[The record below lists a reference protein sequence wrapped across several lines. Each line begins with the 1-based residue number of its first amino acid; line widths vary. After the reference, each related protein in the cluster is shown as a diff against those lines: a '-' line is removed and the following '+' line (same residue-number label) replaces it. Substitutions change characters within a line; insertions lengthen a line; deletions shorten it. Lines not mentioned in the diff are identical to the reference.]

1 MKTSSIRALPTLAA
15 AVLTVGMASASTSEG
30 VSVTQRQQIDA
41 LFAQYADTARPGCAV
56 GVMRK
61 GHVAVAK
68 GYGLADV
75 ERAVPITS
83 ASVFDIGSTSKQFAA
98 AAVIL
103 LEQDGKLSLSD
114 DVREYVPEL
123 PDYGRVITIDHL
135 LRHTS
140 GLRDYTALLSLSG
153 LEVEQVG
160 TDEQALAVI
169 ARQRALNFPTGTRYE
184 YSNSGFF
191 LLAVIVERVSG
202 QPLGQFA
209 RERIFQPLGM
219 KSAQFRD
226 KHAEVIPGRALGYA
240 VDAEAPQGTVR
251 FRNALSNW
259 EQTGDG
265 ALHLSI
271 EDLAKWDENFYQPRV
286 GGQPLID
293 RLTQRGQLDN
303 GEKIAYARGLFVD
316 EYRGVPRVH
325 HAGNWVGYN
334 AMLARFPEQHTSV
347 AVLCNFEGAEASE
360 LSEKVAD
367 IVLADVLKGADAG
380 GAQKASPGKKAA
392 VKPVPLQRLLGSYF
406 DANTETI
413 LEVIEQQ
420 GALIL
425 KIGAMPLPL
434 VATGPASFEVQGFP
448 VKADFSLTGKQAAN
462 ELKLRIGDDDAMA
475 ATRFTAATPSAE
487 ALQSYV
493 GTFYSPELDVTWPLV
508 IDQGK
513 LAVRDEHRKFE
524 TKIQPLAPAM
534 QDAFSGEAGLLRFAR
549 DASGKVTGFEL
560 SASRMR
566 GIRFELRSMNR

>member
-1 MKTSSIRALPTLAA
+1 MKTSLVRTLPAFAA
-15 AVLTVGMASASTSEG
+15 AVLTVGFASASSDG
-30 VSVTQRQQIDA
+30 ISVTQRQQIDA

-56 GVMRK
+56 GVMRN
-61 GHVAVAK
+61 GQLAHAK

-103 LEQDGKLSLSD
+103 LELDGKLALSD
-114 DVREYVPEL
+114 DVRKYVPEL
-123 PDYGRVITIDHL
+123 PDYGRAITIDHL

-140 GLRDYTALLSLSG
+140 GLRDYTALLSLAG
-153 LEVEQVG
+153 LEVEEVG

-202 QPLGQFA
+202 KPLGEFA

-226 KHAEVIPGRALGYA
+226 KHAEIIPGRALGYA

-251 FRNALSNW
+251 FKNALSNW

-271 EDLAKWDENFYQPRV
+271 EDLVKWDENFYQPRV
-286 GGQPLID
+286 GGQSLID
-293 RLTQRGQLDN
+293 RLTQRGQLDD
-303 GEKIAYARGLFVD
+303 GEKIGYARGLFVD

-325 HAGNWVGYN
+325 HAGNWVGSN
-334 AMLARFPEQHTSV
+334 AMLARFPQQHTSV
-347 AVLCNFEGAEASE
+347 AILCNFEGAEASE

-367 IVLADVLKGADAG
+367 VVLADALKVADAQTTS
-380 GAQKASPGKKAA
+380 AGKKTS
-392 VKPVPLQRLLGSYF
+392 VKPVPLHRLVGSYF
-406 DANTETI
+406 DAKTETI

-448 VKADFSLTGKQAAN
+448 VQADFSITGKQAAN

-487 ALQSYV
+487 ALQGYV

-566 GIRFELRSMNR
+566 GIRFELRPANR

>member
-1 MKTSSIRALPTLAA
+1 MKKSRLWALPFAA
-15 AVLTVGMASASTSEG
+15 AMLTVGIASASSTEG
-30 VSVTQRQQIDA
+30 LSATQREQIDA
-41 LFAQYADTARPGCAV
+41 LFARYADPARPGCAV
-56 GVMRK
+56 GVFLN
-61 GHVAVAK
+61 GEVAHAK

-75 ERAVPITS
+75 ERGVPITA

-103 LEQDGKLSLSD
+103 LELDGKLSLSD
-114 DVREYVPEL
+114 DVRKYVPEL
-123 PDYGRVITIDHL
+123 PQYGRAITIDHL

-153 LEVEQVG
+153 LEVEEVA

-169 ARQRALNFPTGTRYE
+169 TRQRALNFATGTRYE

-202 QPLGQFA
+202 KPLGEFA
-209 RERIFQPLGM
+209 RERIFQPLAM

-226 KHAEVIPGRALGYA
+226 KHAEIIPSRALGYA
-240 VDAEAPQGTVR
+240 LDGEAPEATVR
-251 FRNALSNW
+251 FKNALSNW

-271 EDLAKWDENFYQPRV
+271 EDLLKWDENFYQPRV
-286 GGQPLID
+286 GGQRMID
-293 RLTQRGQLDN
+293 RLTERGQLDN

-334 AMLARFPEQHTSV
+334 AMHARFPEQHTSI
-347 AVLCNFEGAEASE
+347 AILCNFEGGEASE

-367 IVLADVLKGADAG
+367 IVLADVLKADDAG
-380 GAQKASPGKKAA
+380 NAQKSPGKKSS
-392 VKPVPLQRLLGSYF
+392 VQPVPLQRFAGSYF
-406 DANTETI
+406 AAQTQTI
-413 LEVIEQQ
+413 LEVMEQQ

-434 VATGPASFEVQGFP
+434 VGTGRTSFEVQGYP
-448 VKADFSLTGKQAAN
+448 VKVDFAITGKQAAN
-462 ELKLRIGDDDAMA
+462 ELKLHIGDDEAMT
-475 ATRFTAATPSAE
+475 ATRFNAVTPGRAE
-487 ALQSYV
+487 LQDYV
-493 GTFYSPELDVTWPLV
+493 GEFYSPELDVTWPLA

-513 LAVRDEHRKFE
+513 LAVLDQHRKFE
-524 TKIQPLAPAM
+524 AKMQPLAPAM
-534 QDAFSGEAGLLRFAR
+534 RDAFSGEAGLLRFVR

-560 SASRMR
+560 NASRMR
-566 GIRFELRSMNR
+566 GIRFERRAAN

>member
-1 MKTSSIRALPTLAA
+1 VLAVGAAL
-15 AVLTVGMASASTSEG
+15 ASSEG
-30 VSVTQRQQIDA
+30 ISVAQREKIDA
-41 LFAQYADTARPGCAV
+41 LFAQFADPARPGCAV
-56 GVMRK
+56 GVIRN
-61 GHVAVAK
+61 GQIAHAK

-75 ERAVPITS
+75 ERGVPITS
-83 ASVFDIGSTSKQFAA
+83 TTVFDIGSTSKQFAA
-98 AAVIL
+98 TAVVL
-103 LEQDGKLSLSD
+103 LELDGKLSLSD
-114 DVREYVPEL
+114 DVRKYVPEL
-123 PDYGRVITIDHL
+123 PDYGKPITIDNL

-140 GLRDYTALLSLSG
+140 GLRDYTALLSMSG
-153 LEVEQVG
+153 LEVEQVT
-160 TDEQALAVI
+160 TDEQALAII

-202 QPLGQFA
+202 KPLGDFA

-226 KHAEVIPGRALGYA
+226 KHAEIIANRALGYA
-240 VDAEAPQGTVR
+240 LDGAAPQGTVR
-251 FRNALSNW
+251 FKNALSNW

-271 EDLAKWDENFYQPRV
+271 EDLVKWDENFYQPRV
-286 GGQPLID
+286 GGQSLID
-293 RLTQRGQLDN
+293 RLTQPGQLDN
-303 GEKIAYARGLFVD
+303 GEKIGYARGLFVD

-334 AMLARFPEQHTSV
+334 AMLARFPQQHTSV
-347 AVLCNFEGAEASE
+347 AILCNFEGGEASG

-367 IVLADVLKGADAG
+367 IVLADVLEPAPASD
-380 GAQKASPGKKAA
+380 AQKASVGKQAA

-406 DANTETI
+406 AAKNETI

-434 VATGPASFEVQGFP
+434 VATGPASFEVQGYP
-448 VKADFSLTGKQAAN
+448 VKVDFSLSGKQAAN
-462 ELKLRIGDDDAMA
+462 ELKLRIGDDEGMT
-475 ATRFTAATPSAE
+475 ATRFTAVVPTGDE
-487 ALQSYV
+487 LQGYV
-493 GTFYSPELDVTWPLV
+493 GAFYSPELDVTWPLL

-524 TKIQPLAPAM
+524 SKIQPLAPAM
-534 QDAFSGEAGLLRFAR
+534 KDAFSGEAGLLRFVR
-549 DASGKVTGFEL
+549 DASGKVTGFDL

-566 GIRFELRSMNR
+566 GIRFELRPAN

>member
-1 MKTSSIRALPTLAA
+1 M
-15 AVLTVGMASASTSEG
+15 LTVGMASASTSEG
-30 VSVTQRQQIDA
+30 LSVTQRQQIDA

-56 GVMRK
+56 GVMRN
-61 GHVAVAK
+61 GQLAYAR

-75 ERAVPITS
+75 ERAVPITP

-103 LEQDGKLSLSD
+103 LELEGKLSLSD
-114 DVREYVPEL
+114 DVRKYVPEL
-123 PDYGRVITIDHL
+123 PDYGRAITIDHL

-153 LEVEQVG
+153 VEVEEVG

-202 QPLGQFA
+202 KPLGEFA

-226 KHAEVIPGRALGYA
+226 KHAEIIPGRALGYA
-240 VDAEAPQGTVR
+240 VDGEAPQGTVR
-251 FRNALSNW
+251 FKNALSNW

-271 EDLAKWDENFYQPRV
+271 EDLVKWDENFYEPRV

-303 GEKIAYARGLFVD
+303 GEKIGYARGLFVD

-347 AVLCNFEGAEASE
+347 AILCNFEGAEASE

-367 IVLADVLKGADAG
+367 VVLADALNVADAQTTS
-380 GAQKASPGKKAA
+380 AGKKTSI
-392 VKPVPLQRLLGSYF
+392 KPVPLQRLVGSYF
-406 DANTETI
+406 DAKTETI

-425 KIGAMPLPL
+425 RIGAMPLPL

-448 VKADFSLTGKQAAN
+448 VKADFSMTGKQAAN

-475 ATRFTAATPSAE
+475 ATRFTAATPGAE
-487 ALQSYV
+487 ALQGYV

-566 GIRFELRSMNR
+566 GIRFELRPASR

>member
-1 MKTSSIRALPTLAA
+1 MNTSLIRALPAFAA
-15 AVLTVGMASASTSEG
+15 AVLTVGVASASSEG
-30 VSVTQRQQIDA
+30 ISATQGQQIDA
-41 LFAQYADTARPGCAV
+41 LFAQYADPARPGCAV
-56 GVMRK
+56 GVMRN
-61 GHVAVAK
+61 GQVAHAK

-75 ERAVPITS
+75 ERGVPITS
-83 ASVFDIGSTSKQFAA
+83 ATVFDIGSTSKQFAA
-98 AAVIL
+98 AAAIL
-103 LEQDGKLSLSD
+103 LELDGKLSLSD
-114 DVREYVPEL
+114 DVRKYVPEL
-123 PDYGRVITIDHL
+123 PDYGRAITIDHL

-153 LEVEQVG
+153 LEVEEVT

-169 ARQRALNFPTGTRYE
+169 ARQRALNFPTGTRWE

-202 QPLGQFA
+202 KPLGEFA

-226 KHAEVIPGRALGYA
+226 QHAEVIPGRALGYA
-240 VDAEAPQGTVR
+240 VDGEAPEGTVR
-251 FRNALSNW
+251 FKNALSNW

-271 EDLAKWDENFYQPRV
+271 EDLVKWDENFYQPRV
-286 GGQPLID
+286 GGQSLID

-303 GEKIAYARGLFVD
+303 GEKVVYGRGLFLD
-316 EYRGVPRVH
+316 EYRGLPRVH

-347 AVLCNFEGAEASE
+347 AVLCNFEGAEASD

-367 IVLADVLKGADAG
+367 VVLADVLKPAVGAPTTA
-380 GAQKASPGKKAA
+380 AKKTAA
-392 VKPVPLQRLLGSYF
+392 KPVPPQRFVGSYF
-406 DANTETI
+406 AAKTETI

-434 VATGPASFEVQGFP
+434 VATGPASFEVQGYP
-448 VKADFSLTGKQAAN
+448 VKVAFSITGKQAAN
-462 ELKLRIGDDDAMA
+462 ELRLRIGDDDEMP
-475 ATRFTAATPSAE
+475 ATRFTAAVPSAE
-487 ALQSYV
+487 ELQGYV
-493 GTFYSPELDVTWPLV
+493 GTFHSPELDVTWPLV
-508 IDQGK
+508 IDEGK
-513 LAVRDEHRKFE
+513 LAVRDERRKFE
-524 TKIQPLAPAM
+524 TRIQPLAPAM
-534 QDAFSGEAGLLRFAR
+534 KDAFSGEAGLLRFSR

-566 GIRFELRSMNR
+566 GIRFELRPTNR